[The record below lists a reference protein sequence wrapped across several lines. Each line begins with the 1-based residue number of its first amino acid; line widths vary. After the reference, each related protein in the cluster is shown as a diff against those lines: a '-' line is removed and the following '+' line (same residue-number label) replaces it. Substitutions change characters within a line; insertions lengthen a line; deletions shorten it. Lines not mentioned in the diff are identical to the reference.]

1 MHPRSW
7 RRLHWAS
14 AVAVALT
21 VPLGL
26 CTGALDD
33 AGARDAA
40 QRLHVI
46 VAAPVV
52 VAAAFRARRAFA
64 GPLPASAPRRVRRLV
79 ERAALVLLLLLGLSG
94 TVALVTGDTAL
105 LPWALEAA
113 GVDRGAAGAVAH
125 RWLGWL
131 LLGLLAAHV
140 GLALVDRA
148 GRLAAELADETVD
161 GPPPART

>member
-14 AVAVALT
+14 ALAVAAV

-46 VAAPVV
+46 VGTPVV
-52 VAAAFRARRAFA
+52 LAAAVRARRAFA
-64 GPLPASAPRRVRRLV
+64 RPLPGSAPKRVRRLV

-113 GVDRGAAGAVAH
+113 GVDRDAAGAVAH
-125 RWLGWL
+125 RWLGWA
-131 LLGLLAAHV
+131 LLALLALHV

-148 GRLAAELADETVD
+148 RRLAAELADEATTR
-161 GPPPART
+161 A

>member
-14 AVAVALT
+14 AAAVALV

-52 VAAAFRARRAFA
+52 LAAVLRARRAF
-64 GPLPASAPRRVRRLV
+64 GRPLPTSAPGRVRRLV

-94 TVALVTGDTAL
+94 TIALVTGDTAL

-113 GVDRGAAGAVAH
+113 GVDRGASGAVAH

-131 LLGLLAAHV
+131 LLGLLAVHV

-148 GRLAAELADETVD
+148 ARLAAELGDDTADTT
-161 GPPPART
+161 PRARP